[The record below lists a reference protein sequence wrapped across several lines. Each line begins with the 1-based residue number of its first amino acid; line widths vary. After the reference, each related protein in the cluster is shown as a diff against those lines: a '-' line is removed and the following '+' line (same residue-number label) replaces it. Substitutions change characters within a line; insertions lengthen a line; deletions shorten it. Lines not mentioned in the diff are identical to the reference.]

1 MTATPEAP
9 VPEPPPTPVS
19 PSRRL
24 AMVMVAVGFVALVA
38 VVALALTGHSEA
50 AGPAAT
56 IGVAALTAGG
66 FSITV
71 NIRR

>member
-1 MTATPEAP
+1 
-9 VPEPPPTPVS
+9 
-19 PSRRL
+19 
-24 AMVMVAVGFVALVA
+24 MVMVAVGFVALVA